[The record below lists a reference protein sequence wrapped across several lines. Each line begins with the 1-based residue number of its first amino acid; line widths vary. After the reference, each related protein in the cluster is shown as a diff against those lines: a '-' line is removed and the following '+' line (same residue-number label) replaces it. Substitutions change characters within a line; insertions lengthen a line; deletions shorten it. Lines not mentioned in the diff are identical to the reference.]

1 MPVAKWDPLRDLWT
15 LQDRVNRL
23 FQEGTAR
30 RSGQEEDLQ
39 AGQWAPA
46 VDIFESAETI
56 VLRADLPG
64 VEQDDIELRLEDSTL
79 ILRGQRKRPGDVRPE
94 DLHRAERPHGT
105 FVRSFSL
112 PSNVDQSGIRASQKN
127 GVLEVV
133 LPKKQESRA
142 KAIRIEV
149 K

>member
-15 LQDRVNRL
+15 LHGRVNGPL
-23 FQEGTAR
+23 QEGMAR
-30 RSGQEEDLQ
+30 RAGPEDDLQ

-46 VDIFESAETI
+46 VDFYENAEKI

-64 VEQDDIELRLEDSTL
+64 VEPDDIELRLEDGTL
-79 ILRGQRKRPGDVRPE
+79 ILRGQRRPPGDVRPE
-94 DLHRAERPHGT
+94 EMHRAERHHGT

-112 PSNVDQSGIRASQKN
+112 PSSVDQSAIRASQKN

-133 LPKKQESRA
+133 LPKKQESKA

>member
-15 LQDRVNRL
+15 LQDHDNRL
-23 FQEGTAR
+23 FQEGMAR

-46 VDIFESAETI
+46 VDIFESAEKI

-64 VEQDDIELRLEDSTL
+64 VEQDDIEL
-79 ILRGQRKRPGDVRPE
+79 RPE

-133 LPKKQESRA
+133 LPKKQESR
-142 KAIRIEV
+142 
-149 K
+149 

>member
-23 FQEGTAR
+23 FQEGMAR

-79 ILRGQRKRPGDVRPE
+79 IIRGQRKRPGVVRPE
-94 DLHRAERPHGT
+94 VLHRAELPHGS
-105 FVRSFSL
+105 FVLSFCL
-112 PSNVDQSGIRASQKN
+112 TSNDFKSGIR
-127 GVLEVV
+127 
-133 LPKKQESRA
+133 
-142 KAIRIEV
+142 
-149 K
+149 